1 MEKRPTTPFAKRAR
15 DAFRRALYPLNFLL
29 SLMLVAQALAFY
41 ALRKRE
47 FPLPDFANAAVA
59 RAALAAGFDLRY
71 SGASVSVDG
80 RVRIYGVTLRAEG
93 TPSPF
98 FSAERIDASFWPIR
112 LLNGDAS
119 PRDIRVYGGALGD
132 TVRGVADAPA
142 VSHIYLSASKTGRWW
157 RVESAYF
164 KIASLTAAVSADVSD
179 NFSAE
184 EFLRRNGVD
193 MPSGGAGAGSG
204 GGIADRINSAVAAA
218 ES

>member
-1 MEKRPTTPFAKRAR
+1 
-15 DAFRRALYPLNFLL
+15 
-29 SLMLVAQALAFY
+29 MLVAQALAFY

-157 RVESAYF
+157 RVESSYF

-184 EFLRRNGVD
+184 EFLRRQ
-193 MPSGGAGAGSG
+193 
-204 GGIADRINSAVAAA
+204 
-218 ES
+218 EEY